1 MNIIKI
7 ITLFIILSF
16 SKSLF
21 AEEVKCK
28 TFDIGCKTKKFIDET
43 KEFQKKGLEDG
54 KSQVKKGFEGGKNKI
69 KNLPEKLKKKN

>member
-7 ITLFIILSF
+7 ITLLIILSF

-21 AEEVKCK
+21 AVEVKCK

-43 KEFQKKGLEDG
+43 KEFQKKGLKDG
-54 KSQVKKGFEGGKNKI
+54 KSQIKKGYEGGKNKI